1 MLNYLFGALTAQP
14 AQGAPLFSAITHI
27 ARRPDWYVAGEVPDT
42 LDGRFAMVATITAL
56 TMIRLEA
63 LGEAGNRLS
72 VALTERFVAVMESEH
87 RELGIGDPTLG
98 KTVRKLVGGLAR
110 RVDMWRAAVAGER
123 DWADAA
129 SDSLPVA
136 AAGAA
141 HCAAALKSWWAEVG
155 SVSLEDLAEGR
166 IA

>member
-14 AQGAPLFSAITHI
+14 AQGAPLFSAITQI

-56 TMIRLEA
+56 AMIRLEA
-63 LGEAGNRLS
+63 LGETGNQLS

-98 KTVRKLVGGLAR
+98 KIVRKLVGSLAR
-110 RVDMWRAAVAGER
+110 RVDVWRAAIADGT
-123 DWADAA
+123 DWAQAA
-129 SDSLPVA
+129 AASLPVG

-141 HCAAALKSWWAEVG
+141 HSAEALRSWWA
-155 SVSLEDLAEGR
+155 LLAAATAENLVKGQ
-166 IA
+166 IE